1 MPNVLVP
8 QNVAQQI
15 PQIRWE
21 NRYMAN
27 REGKGFPLKNYAPI
41 KCPMCGE
48 LYEWRYAG
56 TERKGLSAGKAA
68 IGGIAFGPVGL
79 AAGALGKKK
88 STYVCGRCGFSRDYD
103 AK

>member
-1 MPNVLVP
+1 MHGGS
-8 QNVAQQI
+8 
-15 PQIRWE
+15 R
-21 NRYMAN
+21 
-27 REGKGFPLKNYAPI
+27 GKGVLLKNYAPI

-48 LYEWRYAG
+48 MYQWRYAG

-68 IGGIAFGPVGL
+68 LGGIAFGPVGL

-88 STYVCGRCGFSRDYD
+88 ATYVCGKCGFSRDYD